1 MRQAISSEKMET
13 IRKNQMKML
22 KTKDSTLEK
31 TFSGYNSTINIA
43 IEIIRELENR
53 AIEIIQTKIQMFK
66 RDSENTTKN

>member
-22 KTKDSTLEK
+22 KTKDSTLEM